1 MASKLVSIRN
11 DVLEQLLKLKH
22 ETESFSDVILR
33 LIQTHTKN
41 PLQHFGIGKDD
52 DDLNDLFENAITT
65 AKENQRIN
73 QARRIQRNWS
83 EDMQ

>member
-11 DVLEQLLKLKH
+11 DLLEQLLKLKH
-22 ETESFSDVILR
+22 ESESFSDVILR
-33 LIQTHTKN
+33 LIQTHAKN

-52 DDLNDLFENAITT
+52 DDLNDLFENAIIT
-65 AKENQRIN
+65 AKQNQRIN
-73 QARRIQRNWS
+73 QAGRIQKNWS